1 MKKKKIK
8 GLNKETNIKKNNN
21 FQNKNTKIINRNNNI
36 TNINE
41 KDKNKFTLK
50 TNLSSNILKKE
61 KNLLLQKSKEFSQ
74 KLCKTITNKS
84 KEKEIKIKK

>member
-1 MKKKKIK
+1 MR
-8 GLNKETNIKKNNN
+8 KKNN
-21 FQNKNTKIINRNNNI
+21 KLS
-36 TNINE
+36 
-41 KDKNKFTLK
+41 LK

-74 KLCKTITNKS
+74 KLCKTVTNKS